1 MNSQNAIELADRVSR
16 RRARGTAAATAVF
29 LAIQVVVPPVFR
41 TEGIAYSGP
50 RSYMWA
56 VNAAALLMLL
66 LPVGGYIFGRQVRA
80 LVNDD
85 VSRHNS
91 RTAAAAG
98 FWVAMTISLG
108 MYAFPAGRMLS
119 AAEALYYVVT
129 PTVGVALLG
138 FAWLESRALRDG

>member
-1 MNSQNAIELADRVSR
+1 MTSENAIDLADRLSR

-29 LAIQVVVPPVFR
+29 LAIQVVAPPVFL
-41 TEGIAYSGP
+41 TDGVVAPGP
-50 RSYMWA
+50 RGYMWA
-56 VNAAALLMLL
+56 VNAAVLLLLL

-98 FWVAMTISLG
+98 FWVAMAVALG
-108 MYAFPAGRMLS
+108 MYAFPAGRSLS

-138 FAWLESRALRDG
+138 FAWLESRAHRDG